1 MKIKMA
7 LCFFIC
13 MALLS
18 GCFNYRDID
27 RAIFSTAMIID
38 VNEEGHVVLYSEVF
52 HTYRSKENNTETGT
66 RLIFSSTG
74 KTLFE
79 AVRNQNK
86 TASNKINFEQNK
98 VIIFTKRAAEYGID
112 HFIDFL
118 NRDQELLLRQ
128 YILLFE
134 GDPKE
139 LIQLTIKQEEYLG
152 LYLYDLVRNEI
163 VSKFYDIFQVYE
175 YLNNR
180 YIGNSIEV
188 MGILKIKEEA
198 LEDDVSI
205 EGAGILKDGKMIEKM
220 EPEDANIYNGMMG
233 QGTIR
238 LIILPH
244 PTIQGKNITL
254 EILDCK
260 IQSSVTYDNDK
271 ITLKKDIKFKVSFG
285 ESEYSI
291 DLDDPKILKKIEKEA
306 EEQTKKR
313 YTEFFEKYKEK
324 GLDIFRIQEMLSRKY
339 PDIEIK
345 DPIEITE
352 LKLVVDLDIEGSSDV
367 QELKRE

>member
-52 HTYRSKENNTETGT
+52 HTYRSKENNSETGT

>member
-1 MKIKMA
+1 MA

-52 HTYRSKENNTETGT
+52 HTYRSKENNSETGT

-152 LYLYDLVRNEI
+152 LYIYDLVRNEI

-339 PDIEIK
+339 PHIEIK

>member
-1 MKIKMA
+1 MKLKMI
-7 LCFFIC
+7 LCSLIC
-13 MALLS
+13 MTLLS
-18 GCFNYRDID
+18 GCFNYQDID

-38 VNEEGHVVLYSEVF
+38 VNEDKNVVLYSEVF
-52 HTYRSKENNTETGT
+52 HTYRSKENNSETGT

-198 LEDDVSI
+198 LEDDVLI

-220 EPEDANIYNGMMG
+220 EPEDANIYNEMMG
-233 QGTIR
+233 QGTTR

-254 EILDCK
+254 EVLNSK
-260 IQSSVTYDNDK
+260 IQSSVTYNEDK
-271 ITLKKDIKFKVSFG
+271 ITLEKDFKFRISFA
-285 ESEYSI
+285 ESEDTI
-291 DLDDPKILKKIEKEA
+291 DLDSPEILKKIKKVA
-306 EEQTKKR
+306 EEQTEKR
-313 YTEFFEKYKEK
+313 YQEFFEKYKEK

-339 PDIEIK
+339 PNLEIK
-345 DPIEITE
+345 NPIEITE
-352 LKLVVDLDIEGSSDV
+352 LKISVEAYIEGSSDV
-367 QELKRE
+367 QELKR